1 MGECEKGNIQEEDL
15 KTLSSFD
22 NKSFQLNLDREQFS
36 FNEQVDLSD
45 IQNEQMYEINIE
57 IYGKMR
63 IIRYRSI

>member
-1 MGECEKGNIQEEDL
+1 MGECEKDNVWEEDL

-22 NKSFQLNLDREQFS
+22 NKSCHMNLDREQFS

-57 IYGKMR
+57 MYGKLR